1 MAGQSSASTMLANES
16 ESNASSDQS
25 SPVLQAI
32 LNHAQKRGPSAD
44 RAVKSPVTQFV
55 TQYIQQRSAQ
65 LTSCSADRSPSTTA
79 PGGDDTSVDTVE
91 LLRRERDEL
100 AGKVSEMSQQLA
112 SMHKQIDMMLEAM
125 QKMQAGLSRH
135 HSEKIAPEQLRL
147 ALGLPSTEDDRHS
160 SDETNSDNGDDGSG
174 QGGDKPAKKPRKRNN
189 HGRSKRKDL
198 PKVVSVQV
206 PHEILAQGLN
216 RFDLIGWEESS
227 TLAYRRGGL
236 FEFITRRAKFV
247 PRDPKKAH
255 TPRRNP
261 LCEPTEKSSLSGASQ
276 ASGLCVPHG
285 VMRTSDGHP
294 IFTEQYMLT
303 MLPKEATSSYHNVF
317 VDGALVRYRPK
328 GNQACRAGPV
338 LIAPL
343 PSAPIDKGLADAS
356 LLAHLFVQKHVMHLP
371 FYRQEYRFGQQGHR
385 LSRNNMSRWQLQC
398 GQLLEPLINKMWREA
413 IDRPWFAMDA
423 TSTALQASPKLER
436 GYVHVMISEAHSV
449 LYRFS
454 EKNDGDTLVELFGG
468 AQGVILADSSS
479 THNGLFGPGK
489 AKHAGCW
496 AHARRHFVRA
506 FDANEGAEAALVLRK
521 MQKLFRVEARA
532 RDMSPGQRLAERIL
546 YAKPIVDEL
555 IDMADARYQTAEP
568 DTHTRSGY
576 VYLHNQAA
584 VLRRF
589 LSDGNVP
596 MHNNMSERALRRMVK
611 GRINWLFHGSPKHA
625 RAACNIASAVAS
637 AEHIGLDPELYL
649 QELLTV
655 LPDWPVRDVLQL
667 APENWLATRARL
679 LEEGSLTYIDI
690 ATITGSML
698 RFPSTPS
705 PSV

>member
-1 MAGQSSASTMLANES
+1 M
-16 ESNASSDQS
+16 
-25 SPVLQAI
+25 LQAI
-32 LNHAQKRGPSAD
+32 LNHAQERWASAN
-44 RAVKSPVTQFV
+44 RSVKSPVTQFV
-55 TQYIQQRSAQ
+55 AQYIQQRSAQ
-65 LTSCSADRSPSTTA
+65 LTSCCPERSPSTTA
-79 PGGDDTSVDTVE
+79 ARGDDAPVDTVE
-91 LLRRERDEL
+91 SLQQQLRRVQRERDKL
-100 AGKVSEMSQQLA
+100 AAKVGEMSQQLA

-125 QKMQAGLSRH
+125 QKMQMGLSRH
-135 HSEKIAPEQLRL
+135 HSEKLAPEQLLL
-147 ALGLPSTEDDRHS
+147 ALGLPSTEDDNS
-160 SDETNSDNGDDGSG
+160 SSDDGSG
-174 QGGDKPAKKPRKRNN
+174 QGDDKPAKKPRKRNN

-198 PKVVSVQV
+198 PKVVAVLI
-206 PHEILAQGLN
+206 PDEIRAQGLKH
-216 RFDLIGWEESS
+216 FELIGWEESS

-247 PRDPKKAH
+247 PIDPKKAKG
-255 TPRRNP
+255 PRRSL

-276 ASGLCVPHG
+276 ASGLCVPSG
-285 VMRTSDGHP
+285 VMRTSDGQP
-294 IFTEQYMLT
+294 IFTEQDMLT
-303 MLPKEATSSYHNVF
+303 MLPKEASSSYHNVF
-317 VDGALVRYRPK
+317 VDGALVRYRPQ

-343 PSAPIDKGLADAS
+343 PSTPIDKGLADAS

-371 FYRQEYRFGQQGHR
+371 FYRQQVRFGQQGHR

-398 GQLLEPLINKMWREA
+398 GQLLEPLINKMWSEA

-449 LYRFS
+449 LYRFT
-454 EKNDGDTLVELFGG
+454 ERNDGDTLVELFGG

-479 THNGLFGPGK
+479 THNGLFAPGK

-506 FDANEGAEAALVLRK
+506 FHANAGAEAALVLQK
-521 MQKLFRVEARA
+521 MQQLFRVEARA

-555 IDMADARYQTAEP
+555 IAMADARYETAEP
-568 DTHTRSGY
+568 DTHTRSGF
-576 VYLHNQAA
+576 VYLHNQVA

-611 GRINWLFHGSPKHA
+611 GRINWLFHGSPMHA

-655 LPDWPVRDVLQL
+655 LPDWPVRDVCSS
-667 APENWLATRARL
+667 PPK
-679 LEEGSLTYIDI
+679 
-690 ATITGSML
+690 TGSPPVL
-698 RFPSTPS
+698 DCSKKAR
-705 PSV
+705 